1 MITYIIIGIVIVLIL
16 VLLAFSYVKA
26 PPDVAYVISGLS
38 KQPRILIGKA
48 GFRIPFL
55 ERIDKLILELIQ
67 IDIRTEGVANVEF
80 ININADAVANVRI
93 SKDENLIRV
102 AAQHFLNLP
111 SAHIASIAQQV
122 LEGNMREIIGTMEL
136 KSLVN
141 NKVEFSQKVQQNV
154 KDDMANMGLEI
165 VNLNVQDFTDDNGA
179 IKDLGI
185 DNLVKIQK
193 SARIARAESEKEI
206 KIKEALADEQG
217 AKARA
222 LADANIAE
230 QQKELELKKAQFK
243 IEQDTKKAEADVAYE
258 IQKQEQQKTVNEKA
272 VDAEVAKAERMAE
285 LKEKEVKL
293 KEKEL
298 DALVR
303 KQADADR
310 YAVEQKA
317 EADKQVTIFKA
328 EAQKAEAERMAEAK
342 IAKAKA
348 DKEAA
353 ELEAKGIQAK
363 LEAEAVG
370 KKAILLAEAEGIR
383 QRGLAEA
390 EAIEKKA
397 EAQAKMKEASIV
409 EMAMNALPEIA
420 KEVSAPMA
428 NIKDITM
435 YGDQSTQFIENNTQK
450 VSKVVDVA
458 RDALGLD
465 VKALISAFLG
475 GKAASDKSTQSDEK
489 E

>member
-1 MITYIIIGIVIVLIL
+1 MITYIIIGIIIALVLIL
-16 VLLAFSYVKA
+16 LALSYVKA

-38 KQPRILIGKA
+38 KEPRILIGKA
-48 GFRIPFL
+48 GLRIPFL
-55 ERIDKLILELIQ
+55 ERIDKLTLELIQ
-67 IDIRTEGVANVEF
+67 IDIQTQGVANVEF

-93 SKDENLIRV
+93 SKDEKLIRV

-230 QQKELELKKAQFK
+230 QQKDLELKKAQFK

-310 YAVEQKA
+310 YAAEQKA

-328 EAQKAEAERMAEAK
+328 EAQKAEAERMAEAR

-363 LEAEAVG
+363 LEAEAAG
-370 KKAILLAEAEGIR
+370 KKAILLAEAEGIK
-383 QRGLAEA
+383 QKGLAEA

-435 YGDQSTQFIENNTQK
+435 YGDQSTQFIANNTQK
-450 VSKVVDVA
+450 LSQVVDVA
-458 RDALGLD
+458 KDALGLD
-465 VKALISAFLG
+465 VKSLIAGFLG
-475 GKAASDKSTQSDEK
+475 GKAATDKQEEK
-489 E
+489 

>member
-310 YAVEQKA
+310 YAAEQKA

-363 LEAEAVG
+363 LEAEAAG